1 MLLYKKNRQVGTCV
15 QLIQLYFF
23 ITTWIQLDSNVIH
36 SFQLYSTGF
45 NGAKWIQLDSSGIR
59 SIQLDST
66 DLKWI
71 QLDSTGIR
79 SIQLDSTLF
88 YCIYLV
94 ELLHW
99 SNRSNYTEQK
109 AYFVVKVNVSR
120 SIHILPC
127 CTNFMGIY
135 STAYRP
141 PSGDPRH
148 VYLT

>member
-15 QLIQLYFF
+15 QLIKLYFF

-88 YCIYLV
+88 YCIYL
-94 ELLHW
+94 HW

-120 SIHILPC
+120 MYSIFCHAVLISWVFTPLPIDHPLVIPGMY
-127 CTNFMGIY
+127 T
-135 STAYRP
+135 
-141 PSGDPRH
+141 
-148 VYLT
+148 

>member
-1 MLLYKKNRQVGTCV
+1 MSKLLLITHKKNRQVGTCV
-15 QLIQLYFF
+15 QLIKLYFF

-66 DLKWI
+66 
-71 QLDSTGIR
+71 
-79 SIQLDSTLF
+79 LF

-94 ELLHW
+94 KLLHW

-120 SIHILPC
+120 I
-127 CTNFMGIY
+127 
-135 STAYRP
+135 
-141 PSGDPRH
+141 
-148 VYLT
+148 VYFAMLY

>member
-1 MLLYKKNRQVGTCV
+1 MLLHKKNRQVGTCV

-36 SFQLYSTGF
+36 SIQLYSTGF

-88 YCIYLV
+88 YCIYL
-94 ELLHW
+94 HW

-120 SIHILPC
+120 I
-127 CTNFMGIY
+127 
-135 STAYRP
+135 
-141 PSGDPRH
+141 
-148 VYLT
+148 VYFAMLY